1 MTPWPQ
7 PKPQSNPKLEFFFHF
22 GSVAV
27 ETEACFIL
35 FCCTDDASELGP
47 CVLSSQERPTSAA
60 ILDALNTA
68 KPAMEARAR
77 ELEGKGDGSKQW
89 WER

>member
-1 MTPWPQ
+1 MSVGPCVFHA
-7 PKPQSNPKLEFFFHF
+7 FFFLDRLHLL
-22 GSVAV
+22 SSDHIAHCV
-27 ETEACFIL
+27 TCR
-35 FCCTDDASELGP
+35 TDDASELGP
-47 CVLSSQERPTSAA
+47 CVLSSQERPSSAA

>member
-1 MTPWPQ
+1 MANPPLNTNPVRPCSVWA
-7 PKPQSNPKLEFFFHF
+7 KP
-22 GSVAV
+22 A
-27 ETEACFIL
+27 
-35 FCCTDDASELGP
+35 DDASELGP